1 MKTMVA
7 FKYTY
12 HPFCPTVC
20 PSDNGERGKER
31 MQSRMVDGL
40 HASMHLSECIYL
52 RKIQL
57 GKVKIA

>member
-7 FKYTY
+7 FEYTY

-20 PSDNGERGKER
+20 PSDNGECGKECL
-31 MQSRMVDGL
+31 QGRMVDSL
-40 HASMHLSECIYL
+40 HASTHLLECVYIK
-52 RKIQL
+52 KIQL